1 MTATTYFISD
11 LHLSADRPDIT
22 QCLADFLQ
30 QHASSAQAL
39 YVLGDLFEYWI
50 GDDDRSD
57 FNEQIA
63 LMFKQVS
70 DIGVP
75 IYFIHGNRDFLIRER
90 FAKRAGMTLL
100 SEQAVIDLY
109 GTPTLILHGDELCT
123 QDIAYQKFRR
133 KARSWWWPRIILSLP
148 LSLRRYLAKRG
159 RETSQKNQ
167 QKLTME
173 IMDVS
178 PPEVVNYLERFGV
191 QRMIHGH
198 THRPNIH
205 QLNANAKE
213 AERIVLGDWYDQGSM
228 LKVTAKELELTHLTL
243 GKNPQQ

>member
-1 MTATTYFISD
+1 MTSITYFISD

-22 QCLADFLQ
+22 QCLEDFLQ
-30 QHASSAQAL
+30 THALTADAL

-57 FNEQIA
+57 FNEQVA
-63 LMFKQVS
+63 AMFKKVS
-70 DIGVP
+70 YAKVP
-75 IYFIHGNRDFLIRER
+75 IYFIHGNRDFLIREK

-178 PPEVVNYLERFGV
+178 PAEVVNYLERFGV

-198 THRPNIH
+198 THRPALH
-205 QLNANAKE
+205 DLEANQKPAQ
-213 AERIVLGDWYDQGSM
+213 RIVLGDWYDQGSM
-228 LKVTAKELELTHLTL
+228 LKVTEKALELTHLPLIQST
-243 GKNPQQ
+243 QQ